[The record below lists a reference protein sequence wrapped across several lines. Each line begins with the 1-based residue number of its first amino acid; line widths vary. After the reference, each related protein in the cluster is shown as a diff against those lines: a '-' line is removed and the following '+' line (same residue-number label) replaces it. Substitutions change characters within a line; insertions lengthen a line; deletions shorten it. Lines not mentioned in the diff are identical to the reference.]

1 MLLHYGVDVAVI
13 SGREL
18 AAVASRMRDLGVD
31 KVYLGFRDKPA
42 ALKELLQ
49 TYQIA
54 ATQVAYLGDD
64 LPDLSDLSDLSI
76 ISQVQLACA
85 VADAH
90 PEVLYVSG
98 LYTFGRGRTKCG

>member
-31 KVYLGFRDKPA
+31 KVYLGFRDKFA

-64 LPDLSDLSDLSI
+64 LPDLSVM
-76 ISQVQLACA
+76 SQVQLACA

-90 PEVLYVSG
+90 PEVLYVLG